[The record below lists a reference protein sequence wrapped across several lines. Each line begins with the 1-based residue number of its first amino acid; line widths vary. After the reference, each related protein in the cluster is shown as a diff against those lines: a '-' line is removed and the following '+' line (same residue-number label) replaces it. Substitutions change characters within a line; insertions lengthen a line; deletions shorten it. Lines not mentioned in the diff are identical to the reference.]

1 MGILGLKEAYE
12 SAKDRL
18 NGMTFEQFEDATKDF
33 EVTPVYYVGEVIG
46 AILVKENHVHA
57 CIKPE
62 FKGKWFGRVAVRII
76 SEIVEKYGEALTSA
90 TTEDGRK
97 IVESLGFV
105 KDGEIYRS
113 TKKWALKR
121 H

>member
-1 MGILGLKEAYE
+1 MEIIGLKEAYE
-12 SAKDRL
+12 SAENRL
-18 NGMTFEQFEDATKDF
+18 NGMSFNEFQEAVKDF
-33 EVTPVYYVGEVIG
+33 DVTPVYYNKEVIG
-46 AILVKENHVHA
+46 AILVKLNHVHA

-76 SEIVEKYGEALTSA
+76 SRIINQYGEAITSA

-97 IVESLGFV
+97 IVEALGFV

-113 TKKWALKR
+113 KKTWA
-121 H
+121 

>member
-1 MGILGLKEAYE
+1 MDILGLKEAYE

-18 NGMTFEQFEDATKDF
+18 NGMTLDEFVEETKDF
-33 EVTPVYYVGEVIG
+33 EVTPVYYGGEVIG
-46 AILVKENHVHA
+46 AILVKERHVHA

-90 TTEDGRK
+90 TTEDGIK

-105 KDGEIYRS
+105 KDGDIYRS
-113 TKKWALKR
+113 SKKWALNR
-121 H
+121 